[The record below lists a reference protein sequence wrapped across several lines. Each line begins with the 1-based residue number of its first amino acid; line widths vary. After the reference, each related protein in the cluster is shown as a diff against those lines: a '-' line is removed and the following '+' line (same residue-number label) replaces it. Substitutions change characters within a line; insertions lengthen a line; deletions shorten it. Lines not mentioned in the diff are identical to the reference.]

1 MADFERTTAVGVG
14 ADAAF
19 EFFAD
24 PANLPA
30 YLATATLTETDVVD
44 GEEEAETLA
53 KAPAPGPDTRFLAD
67 RKTLRVEWASGPD
80 YAGSIAVKQ
89 STPSMS
95 DITIRLHTRDDVDPD
110 EVRKVIEQAVR
121 NIGRL
126 LR

>member
-30 YLATATLTETDVVD
+30 YLPIATLTETDVVD
-44 GEEEAETLA
+44 GEEEAEALA
-53 KAPAPGPDTRFLAD
+53 TAAVPGPDTRFLAD
-67 RKTLRVEWASGPD
+67 RKTLRVEWSSGAD
-80 YAGSIAVKQ
+80 YGGSIAVKQ

-95 DITIRLHTRDDVDPD
+95 DVTIRLHTRDDVDPD
-110 EVRKVIEQAVR
+110 QVRSLIEQAVR
-121 NIGRL
+121 SIGRL